1 VGEHAEDEDV
11 RVEAEGR
18 EVVVEVGDPQAG
30 AGEDRTPDARAVA
43 GNGAISGLL
52 VDWGGVMTTNVFHS
66 FRAFCEA
73 EGLDPAALTQAFR
86 GNEAARELLV
96 GFEEGRVAE
105 ADFESQLGGLLG
117 LKPGDRR
124 LRRWPI
130 RGYERSECLP
140 NRSPSR
146 PASPPGLIDR
156 LFAGTTLEE
165 SMVAAVRA
173 ARAAG
178 IATGLISNSWG
189 TTRYPRELLGE
200 LFDGVVISGE
210 VGIRK
215 PAPRIYELGAETIGH
230 EPARCVFVDDLP
242 FNLPPAVELGMA
254 TVHHTAPDTTIAELE
269 RLLGVALHQASD

>member
-1 VGEHAEDEDV
+1 MSEQPKNDL
-11 RVEAEGR
+11 
-18 EVVVEVGDPQAG
+18 AG
-30 AGEDRTPDARAVA
+30 AGPTLKRAAEMGVAEGQTTGDALAPDGATA
-43 GNGAISGLL
+43 NGANDTTSGLL
-52 VDWGGVMTTNVFHS
+52 VDWGGVMTTNLFHS
-66 FRAFCEA
+66 FSAFCEA

-117 LKPGDRR
+117 LT
-124 LRRWPI
+124 
-130 RGYERSECLP
+130 
-140 NRSPSR
+140 SP
-146 PASPPGLIDR
+146 AGLIDR
-156 LFAGTTLEE
+156 LFSGATLEE
-165 SMVAAVRA
+165 AMVHAVRA
-173 ARAAG
+173 ARSAG

-215 PAPRIYELGAETIGH
+215 PAARIYKLGAQAIGR

-242 FNLPPAVELGMA
+242 FNLTPAQELGMA
-254 TVHHTAPDTTIAELE
+254 TVHHTAAETTIAELE
-269 RLLGVALHQASD
+269 RLLGVSLRAELHSSE